1 MKRLV
6 YVSGMPGAGK
16 TTLAYPLAAELGY
29 SLVTKDMLK
38 EKLHDALYTADEE
51 LDLAWSRQLGA
62 ASMEL
67 LWTLAAS
74 AGDMVIEANFRPHS
88 PYERERLLSLGGC
101 PVEVHCTCPLDIAV
115 ARYNTR
121 PRHPVHVTAAR
132 RPGAELAQFNEPV
145 GIGSLITVDTTKQA
159 DVPAVAS
166 QVRRLHARALEA
178 CANTAGIHAAG
189 AIAGGKAIG

>member
-38 EKLHDALYTADEE
+38 EQLHDVLYTADAEP
-51 LDLAWSRQLGA
+51 DLAWSRQLGA

-74 AGDMVIEANFRPHS
+74 AGDMVIEANFRPRS
-88 PYERERLLSLGGC
+88 AYERERLLGLGGC
-101 PVEVHCTCPLDIAV
+101 PVEVHCACPLDVAI
-115 ARYNTR
+115 ARYKTR
-121 PRHPVHVTAAR
+121 PRHPVHATAAR
-132 RPGAELAQFNEPV
+132 SPETDLAEFGQPV
-145 GIGSLITVDTTKQA
+145 GIGSLITVDTANHA
-159 DVPAVAS
+159 DVPALAS
-166 QVRRLHARALEA
+166 EVRRLHARAQR
-178 CANTAGIHAAG
+178 
-189 AIAGGKAIG
+189 

>member
-16 TTLAYPLAAELGY
+16 TTVAYPLAAELGY

-38 EKLHDALYTADEE
+38 EKLHDMLRTAGEE
-51 LDLAWSRQLGA
+51 PDLAWSRQLGA

-88 PYERERLLSLGGC
+88 TYERERLLSLGGC
-101 PVEVHCTCPLDIAV
+101 PVEVHCACPLDVAL
-115 ARYNTR
+115 ARYSTR

-132 RPGAELAQFNEPV
+132 RPETDLAQFDEPV

-159 DVPAVAS
+159 DVPALAS
-166 QVRRLHARALEA
+166 QVRRLHAHAPQKL
-178 CANTAGIHAAG
+178 AGD
-189 AIAGGKAIG
+189 

>member
-16 TTLAYPLAAELGY
+16 TSLAYPLAAELGY

-38 EKLHDALYTADEE
+38 ETLHDVLRTAGEE
-51 LDLAWSRQLGA
+51 PDLAWSRQLGA

-88 PYERERLLSLGGC
+88 TYERERLLSLGGC
-101 PVEVHCTCPLDIAV
+101 PVEVHCACPLDIAI
-115 ARYNTR
+115 ARYRTR

-132 RPGAELAQFNEPV
+132 HPETDLAQFDEPV

-159 DVPAVAS
+159 DVPALAS
-166 QVRRLHARALEA
+166 QVRRLHAHAPQQLA
-178 CANTAGIHAAG
+178 AN
-189 AIAGGKAIG
+189 

>member
-38 EKLHDALYTADEE
+38 EKLHAVLYTAGDE
-51 LDLAWSRQLGA
+51 LDLAWSRRLGA

-67 LWTLAAS
+67 LWTLAAN
-74 AGDMVIEANFRPHS
+74 AGDMVIEANFQPRS
-88 PYERERLLSLGGC
+88 PYQREKLLSLAGH
-101 PVEVHCTCPLDIAV
+101 PVEVHCACPLGVAV
-115 ARYNTR
+115 ARYRTR
-121 PRHPVHVTAAR
+121 PRHPVHLAAAH
-132 RPGAELAQFNEPV
+132 RPEAELPQFAEPV
-145 GIGSLITVDTTKQA
+145 GVGSLITVDTTKPA

-166 QVRRLHARALEA
+166 EVRRLHARL
-178 CANTAGIHAAG
+178 AAS
-189 AIAGGKAIG
+189 

>member
-1 MKRLV
+1 VKRLV

-38 EKLHDALYTADEE
+38 EKLHDVLYAGEE
-51 LDLAWSRQLGA
+51 LDLAWSRRLGA

-74 AGDMVIEANFRPHS
+74 AGNMVIEANFRPRS
-88 PYERERLLSLGGC
+88 SYERDRLLSLGGR
-101 PVEVHCTCPLDIAV
+101 PVEVHRACPVDV
-115 ARYNTR
+115 AAGRHRAR
-121 PRHPVHVTAAR
+121 PRHPVHVTAAHH
-132 RPGAELAQFNEPV
+132 PEAELGQFGEPV
-145 GIGSLITVDTTKQA
+145 GIGSLVTVDTTKQL

-166 QVRRLHARALEA
+166 EVRRLHD
-178 CANTAGIHAAG
+178 
-189 AIAGGKAIG
+189 

>member
-6 YVSGMPGAGK
+6 YVSGMPGAGT

-38 EKLHDALYTADEE
+38 EKLHDVLCAAGEE
-51 LDLAWSRQLGA
+51 PDLAWSRQLGA

-67 LWTLAAS
+67 LWTLAGS

-101 PVEVHCTCPLDIAV
+101 PVEVHYDECEQD
-115 ARYNTR
+115 
-121 PRHPVHVTAAR
+121 
-132 RPGAELAQFNEPV
+132 
-145 GIGSLITVDTTKQA
+145 
-159 DVPAVAS
+159 
-166 QVRRLHARALEA
+166 
-178 CANTAGIHAAG
+178 TAGIRTAG
-189 AIAGGKAIG
+189 VIAGGRQLDAALLGGVHHPAHN

>member
-38 EKLHDALYTADEE
+38 EKLHDVLHEAEGIAGAEA
-51 LDLAWSRQLGA
+51 DLAWSRRLGA

-67 LWTLAAS
+67 LWTLAES
-74 AGDMVIEANFRPHS
+74 AGDMVIEANFP
-88 PYERERLLSLGGC
+88 PNNAYVRERLLSLGGC
-101 PVEVHCTCPLDIAV
+101 PVEVHCSCPLDLAV
-115 ARYNTR
+115 ARYKTR
-121 PRHPVHVTAAR
+121 PRHWVHATSAHS
-132 RPGAELAQFNEPV
+132 PEAELPQFNEPV
-145 GIGSLITVDTTKQA
+145 GIGERITVDTSKPV

-166 QVRRLHARALEA
+166 EVRRLHAAAPLAEA
-178 CANTAGIHAAG
+178 RVVSSAMPIPS
-189 AIAGGKAIG
+189 K

>member
-16 TTLAYPLAAELGY
+16 STLANPLAEELGY

-38 EKLHDALYTADEE
+38 EKLHDVLYTADEE
-51 LDLAWSRQLGA
+51 PDLAWSRRLGA

-88 PYERERLLSLGGC
+88 NYERERLLSLGGC
-101 PVEVHCTCPLDIAV
+101 PVEVHCACPPDIAIT
-115 ARYNTR
+115 RYRTR
-121 PRHPVHVTAAR
+121 PRHPVHATAAH
-132 RPGAELAQFNEPV
+132 RPETELAQFDQPV
-145 GIGSLITVDTTKQA
+145 GIGSLITVDTTTPV

-166 QVRRLHARALEA
+166 EVRRLQS
-178 CANTAGIHAAG
+178 TAGIAPL
-189 AIAGGKAIG
+189 